1 MTDHDTE
8 LVVLIDNELDDG
20 AKARLLTRLAQDEAM
35 RERYDALREAG
46 RSIAIAL
53 DALLQKAPLP
63 QFRPC
68 LPPEDARRAPSGRLS
83 GIGLREL
90 AAGIAAC
97 VLAAGEGALIAL
109 SLAPGDGN
117 KDWRSAV
124 EEYTSLYTNETF
136 TPLHPDAPLEAI
148 ELSAVGTRV
157 GVNRTPEGVAL
168 PGLRFTVAFM
178 LSHKG
183 SPLTAIAY
191 VDAEGSPVMFCIIAN
206 EAPAAPMRSER
217 RGELSLASW
226 SRGGRGY
233 LVIGRIPEGRALAF
247 AETLEKRI

>member
-1 MTDHDTE
+1 MTDHDTD
-8 LVVLIDNELDDG
+8 LVALIDSELEGD
-20 AKARLLTRLAQDEAM
+20 AKARLLTLLAQDEAM
-35 RERYDALREAG
+35 RERYDALREVG

-53 DALLQKAPLP
+53 NALLQKAPLP
-63 QFRPC
+63 QLRAR
-68 LPPEDARRAPSGRLS
+68 LPLEDARRAPSGRFTR
-83 GIGLREL
+83 IGLRAL

-97 VLAAGEGALIAL
+97 VLAAAAGGWIAS
-109 SLAPGDGN
+109 SLAPSAGK

-124 EEYTSLYTNETF
+124 EEYTNLYTNETF
-136 TPLHPDAPLEAI
+136 SPLHPDAPLEAI
-148 ELSAVGTRV
+148 ELRAVGARV
-157 GVNRTPEGVAL
+157 GANLGPEDVAL

-178 LSHKG
+178 LSYND
-183 SPLTAIAY
+183 SPLAAIAY

-206 EAPAAPMRSER
+206 EAPDAPMRSEQ

-233 LVIGRIPEGRALAF
+233 LVIGRIPEARAVAF